1 MATAALKRPLASVE
15 TLADLLD
22 RLGNVPLERVRFQP
36 LPGTATERDVIVA
49 LESID
54 KRLYELIDGVLVEK
68 AMGTKEVLVAAIILH
83 HLMLFLDRHDLG
95 LCLGGDGSVRLWR
108 GRIRIPDVSFIPWAR
123 LPEGEL
129 PDEAIST
136 IVPDL
141 AVEVLSISNT
151 PKEIAQRIADFFRA
165 GTRLFWVIDP
175 KTATAEVYTS
185 PTERQHLGKNGVLD
199 GGDVLPG
206 FKLSLSKLFAKTR
219 KKGKS

>member
-1 MATAALKRPLASVE
+1 MATAILKRPLATVE

-68 AMGTKEVLVAAIILH
+68 AMGAREALVATLLAYQI
-83 HLMLFLDRHDLG
+83 MRYLDKHDLG
-95 LCLGGDGSVRLWR
+95 LVLGGDGSVRLWR
-108 GRIRIPDVSFIPWAR
+108 GRIRIPDVSFISWQR

-136 IVPDL
+136 TVPDL

-185 PTERQHLGKNGVLD
+185 PTESRYLGKSGILD

-206 FKLSLSKLFAKTR
+206 FRLPLAKLVAKTR
-219 KKGKS
+219 RKGKS